1 MKHVAQ
7 FPVAVRAQLSVTR
20 TRGTFAIH
28 LLGILAL
35 SGALFCYQA
44 PAQTPPPTPPAVP
57 PMAMATPPPAA
68 SAPPAIPVTP
78 LAPTPAPAKE
88 RTVYVPFERLELVF
102 ENEGRGVFL
111 PYREFL
117 DLWNKLKL
125 PEDVK
130 KKEPPVD
137 GVLAS
142 AHYSGRVEGDAAS
155 ISANL
160 ELEALK
166 EGWSA
171 LKIGTGDWSI
181 ADVKSNATLNH
192 SGNGYDVIFP
202 NKGKYDLRMT
212 ILGRIKREAG
222 RSSLHL
228 NLPRTVVSQFEMVIP
243 EKGLEFTMTPACAF
257 TTLEQPDGSTK
268 LAVYFGASEEVDIA
282 WQKKAGETALTPLL
296 FAETSAA
303 MKLSA
308 GALRTAYQ
316 VQFRILRAGVSA
328 FELLVP
334 AGQAV
339 LNVDGQ
345 NLRDWTI
352 ETTGSA
358 QKLKVNLHTP
368 ARDSYSLQI
377 NVESA
382 IASLPAKVPVPSLEV
397 KNAERQ
403 SGVLTIAADPDMVI
417 EAGELQG
424 LTQQSA
430 LAEKDRA
437 LVGQYRY
444 LRLPYAG
451 TLSVSEA
458 KPVVEVTSNTMLT
471 VEPDTLKLLGTF
483 KYSVKKAGIFSTQIA
498 LPAGFDQAEATGG
511 EIESAVVQTSGAKKV
526 LNVTFTSRRTGSFSF
541 QVTAEAPRKNAV
553 DPLTAPAFAP
563 QNVARHEAVL
573 GIAIHVSLKANTTDF
588 GDMRQQ
594 DIRQIADIPLKNA
607 EVTPLTLGFRYR
619 AEAKPAQIAFELRK
633 PRVSAEVLATTE
645 VREALIRSTWLIE
658 YTIEYAGVDEFT
670 VSVPKAIADEVQID
684 GAAIKER
691 VKSEAKTAKGE
702 PSGNVIWKITLQD
715 KKLGD
720 YELRVTYET
729 PQTQLK
735 QGSAVSVALPEI
747 KPLNLF
753 RETGQ
758 IAVIKDGNIE
768 FTKTETKGLELMDPA
783 ELKLD
788 MHRDG
793 VFLAYKYAT
802 HPIVLRLDVAKNL
815 FLEVPRALV
824 TYAVFTSVIAEN
836 KAETTEAVYWVRNN
850 SQQFL
855 SVQLPLNGK
864 MLSDAFVNGQPQ
876 QPSRRPDRNEMLIR
890 LPAEQSGTAFPV
902 RFVYEVPSANAE
914 GGLSPR
920 GSIPVE
926 PPTLNN
932 TGVLQSKWAFYLP
945 GGYRYVKFGGPMR
958 EAATPWGWDVFRQLG
973 DLFVPKLG
981 PQVPVQNSALLNEP
995 ESLPTA
1001 KGGGFDFTLPKE
1013 GYSVTLRRLDA
1024 PARVVIHYRSRTY
1037 AAIVEAIALLGAFYL
1052 GARLVMR
1059 PRSTRFQYALGVGGG
1074 ALIMA
1079 GAVAPRAAG
1088 FWTSIYLGVLG
1099 AIAVWVVAGIWRRI
1113 KGAPRIVSAVP
1124 AWMRQGSNTGPG
1136 AVSGS
1141 GPGWGAGTAPGV
1153 PRMPAA
1159 SPAVPVSVASKSS
1172 MPGEAPATVASE
1184 TDAQSSKV
1192 AEPEPALVAA
1202 EVPNPAAPEPQTANT
1217 PAVPEPEAPTQQ
1229 PPTPPAAKESPA
1241 SHRPRRNKD
1250 KAP

>member
-88 RTVYVPFERLELVF
+88 RTVYVPFERLEQVF

-430 LAEKDRA
+430 LADMDRA
-437 LVGQYRY
+437 LVGQYRS

-458 KPVVEVTSNTMLT
+458 KPVV
-471 VEPDTLKLLGTF
+471 
-483 KYSVKKAGIFSTQIA
+483 
-498 LPAGFDQAEATGG
+498 
-511 EIESAVVQTSGAKKV
+511 
-526 LNVTFTSRRTGSFSF
+526 
-541 QVTAEAPRKNAV
+541 
-553 DPLTAPAFAP
+553 
-563 QNVARHEAVL
+563 HEAVL